1 MKKIIMIT
9 LLLFSYG
16 VKAEIKSYPKQVVE
30 VMVSKDTVGFDKKV
44 IKVDNVVYSIS
55 KDKVVT
61 QVMTDD
67 SKDFFLLGILTGI
80 LFGILV
86 LLIYYITKS

>member
-1 MKKIIMIT
+1 MKKIIMITT

-16 VKAEIKSYPKQVVE
+16 VKAEIKSYPKEVVE
-30 VMVSKDTVGFDKKV
+30 VMVSKDTIGFDKKV
-44 IKVDNVVYSIS
+44 IKVDNVVYSIT

-67 SKDFFLLGILTGI
+67 SKDFFLFGLTLGAGLCIL
-80 LFGILV
+80 LF
-86 LLIYYITKS
+86 LIFDKS